1 MLLTEYCTPFFKL
14 FCILL
19 RTTTKYGS
27 GDIDKAW
34 DFFRTSTYSIIKSCL
49 FSDYAIL
56 FRKAR
61 QMAKIWQTWRRSAL
75 NDEKS
80 HNISFLKQELLLLF
94 FLSNL
99 HHIWSD
105 ATTKAILAR
114 KRFNDFIY
122 DHNNNHQV
130 VQYRKLRKKSLI
142 LSHDLMSM
150 IQMDELIFSITKS
163 PRKFNTWK
171 IGWAI
176 LL

>member
-1 MLLTEYCTPFFKL
+1 MPSSSEK
-14 FCILL
+14 
-19 RTTTKYGS
+19 RDKWQKYGKHEEEVHLTMRNHTIFLS
-27 GDIDKAW
+27 
-34 DFFRTSTYSIIKSCL
+34 
-49 FSDYAIL
+49 
-56 FRKAR
+56 
-61 QMAKIWQTWRRSAL
+61 
-75 NDEKS
+75 
-80 HNISFLKQELLLLF
+80 LKQELLLF